1 MKQISSATMTSA
13 LPTLTSLAALHS
25 PSGLTRAWQS
35 KPHTRKAL
43 LATASSDKTVNI
55 WSLRDYRLLST
66 ITGGHKRSIR
76 TVGWK
81 DYGKR
86 EKPNLN
92 YEDGN
97 KGKLTL
103 ATGSFD
109 ANVGIW
115 EYNVLYNKSSADAM
129 EADVT
134 NGTRNEDEEWHF
146 STLLTGPD
154 SEIKS
159 LDFSP
164 AHYSVNLLATASRDK
179 SVWIWEEVEDDEW
192 ETIAVLSEHAG
203 DVKCVSWNPA
213 REMLASGS
221 YDDTIRLWRDVEEE
235 EDWACVGVLEGSGG
249 TVWEVV
255 WEKYHTEEGLWE
267 PRLAS
272 CSDDLS
278 VRIWKRALSERERE
292 KQNQM
297 NGTSTASRLP
307 SILRPASTFETWEQE
322 AVLPTVHVRPV
333 YAIDWSAKTGLL
345 VSCGGDGV
353 IAVYREIAGKE
364 ENRDLTANATEEHAS
379 KSNWEV
385 VALLDEAHDEYEVN
399 HVSWA
404 PRWDKGKRKDREEV
418 LVSTGDDG
426 TVRVWEL
433 PEELT

>member
-1 MKQISSATMTSA
+1 MSTTP
-13 LPTLTSLAALHS
+13 PTLTSLATLPS

-35 KPHTRKAL
+35 TPHPSKPL

-66 ITGGHKRSIR
+66 ITGGHKRSVR

-86 EKPNLN
+86 ENSPA
-92 YEDGN
+92 EEAEG

-103 ATGSFD
+103 ATGAFD

-115 EYNVLYNKSSADAM
+115 EYNNDYNKSSVDGEM
-129 EADVT
+129 EADLT

-164 AHYSVNLLATASRDK
+164 AHYSANLLATSSRDK

-192 ETIAVLSEHAG
+192 ETIAVLSEHTG
-203 DVKCVSWNPA
+203 DVKCVSWNPQ
-213 REMLASGS
+213 RELLASGS

-235 EDWACVGVLEGSGG
+235 GDWACVGVLEGSGG
-249 TVWEVV
+249 TVWDVA
-255 WEKYHTEEGLWE
+255 WERLKQQEGMWE

-272 CSDDLS
+272 CSDDMS
-278 VRIWKRALSERERE
+278 IRIWKRTLSERERE
-292 KQNQM
+292 KQEQTNATT
-297 NGTSTASRLP
+297 TSASRLP
-307 SILRPASTFETWEQE
+307 SILRPTSTFETWDQE
-322 AVLPTVHVRPV
+322 TTLPAVHVRPV

-353 IAVYREIAGKE
+353 IAVYREVAAKQETEDVIMNGA
-364 ENRDLTANATEEHAS
+364 EEHGSSS
-379 KSNWEV
+379 KKSWEV
-385 VALLDEAHDEYEVN
+385 VAVLEEAHDEYEVN
-399 HVSWA
+399 HVCWA
-404 PRWDKGKRKDREEV
+404 PRWDKAKRNSEEEV

-433 PEELT
+433 PEVLT

>member
-159 LDFSP
+159 L
-164 AHYSVNLLATASRDK
+164 
-179 SVWIWEEVEDDEW
+179 
-192 ETIAVLSEHAG
+192 
-203 DVKCVSWNPA
+203 
-213 REMLASGS
+213 
-221 YDDTIRLWRDVEEE
+221 
-235 EDWACVGVLEGSGG
+235 
-249 TVWEVV
+249 
-255 WEKYHTEEGLWE
+255 
-267 PRLAS
+267 
-272 CSDDLS
+272 
-278 VRIWKRALSERERE
+278 
-292 KQNQM
+292 
-297 NGTSTASRLP
+297 
-307 SILRPASTFETWEQE
+307 
-322 AVLPTVHVRPV
+322 
-333 YAIDWSAKTGLL
+333 
-345 VSCGGDGV
+345 
-353 IAVYREIAGKE
+353 
-364 ENRDLTANATEEHAS
+364 
-379 KSNWEV
+379 
-385 VALLDEAHDEYEVN
+385 
-399 HVSWA
+399 
-404 PRWDKGKRKDREEV
+404 
-418 LVSTGDDG
+418 
-426 TVRVWEL
+426 
-433 PEELT
+433 

>member
-1 MKQISSATMTSA
+1 MTSTPSILIPLA
-13 LPTLTSLAALHS
+13 TLPS

-35 KPHTRKAL
+35 TPHPSKPL
-43 LATASSDKTVNI
+43 LATASSDKSVNI
-55 WSLRDYRLLST
+55 WSLRDFRLLST
-66 ITGGHKRSIR
+66 ITGGHKRSVR

-86 EKPNLN
+86 KKPSTD
-92 YEDGN
+92 EEESE
-97 KGKLTL
+97 GKLTL
-103 ATGSFD
+103 ATGAFD

-115 EYNVLYNKSSADAM
+115 EYNNDYNKSSTNGEM
-129 EADVT
+129 EADLT
-134 NGTRNEDEEWHF
+134 KGTKNEDEEWHF

-164 AHYSVNLLATASRDK
+164 AHYSANLLATCSRDK

-192 ETIAVLSEHAG
+192 ETVAVLSEHTG
-203 DVKCVSWNPA
+203 DVKCVSWNPE
-213 REMLASGS
+213 RELLASGS

-235 EDWACVGVLEGSGG
+235 GDWTCVGVLEGSGG
-249 TVWEVV
+249 TVWDVA
-255 WEKYHTEEGLWE
+255 WERHTHQEGMWE

-278 VRIWKRALSERERE
+278 IRIWKRTLSEKEME
-292 KQNQM
+292 NQGQTS
-297 NGTSTASRLP
+297 GTSNSSKIP
-307 SILRPASTFETWEQE
+307 SILRPASTFETWDHET
-322 AVLPTVHVRPV
+322 VLPAVHVRPV

-353 IAVYREIAGKE
+353 IAVYREAAAKQDVEDVAMNG
-364 ENRDLTANATEEHAS
+364 TQEHEQAR
-379 KSNWEV
+379 KTMWEV
-385 VALLDEAHDEYEVN
+385 VALIDEAHEEYEVN

-404 PRWDKGKRKDREEV
+404 PRWDKTKRKDEEEV

-426 TVRVWEL
+426 TVRIWEL
-433 PEELT
+433 SEELL